1 MVAGVALDFL
11 NQIVMHGLSP
21 VTYRPLTRAEKKSER
36 VAGHAHPALHQ
47 HTRAAAHDGLGDA
60 PFSASLGR
68 FGADPQGARWVPE
81 AHRAARATAQ
91 SVPGAETVVTVR
103 TSQGKEIEGDALIGA
118 DGLWSRTRTQ
128 LLGYQSPRVTG
139 HLAYRA
145 LLPQS
150 ALPPS
155 LRTRQVT
162 AWLGPRLHMVQYPVR
177 RGELQNLVLIVQ
189 GPAPANLETWD
200 HDANARDLEYALQG
214 TSTALQHAVHSVEA
228 AGSGWRLWPLC
239 DRPPVRSPDDMAQGL
254 VALLGDA
261 AHPMRPY
268 LAQGAGMAIED
279 AAQLERALSM
289 HDLDVPLRLRRY
301 AVNRWQ
307 RNARV
312 QVRSTRNGRI
322 FHATGPV
329 HWAPS
334 DRIALSSIRGH
345 PAIFS
350 EGLTE
355 VLIEEELDLHRM
367 FEKGLAM
374 RSTAKTDMNSE
385 SSRSHSIFT
394 IVIEMT
400 SRDESGKEMLRV
412 GKLNLVDLAGSERQ
426 SKTGASG
433 DTLKEGIKINLS
445 LTALGNTIKA
455 LADGNAKH
463 IPYRDSKLTRL
474 LQDSLGGNTKTT
486 MIAAISPADYN
497 YDETMSTLRYANR
510 AKNIKN

>member
-1 MVAGVALDFL
+1 MKKQVLIAGGGIGGMAAALAA
-11 NQIVMHGLSP
+11 S
-21 VTYRPLTRAEKKSER
+21 RAGWDVRMYER
-36 VAGHAHPALHQ
+36 VAAFSEVGAGVQLGPNVVRCLQAWGLQKALQQVAAFPEKLQVRSALSGQELGTLELGRTAVQRYGAAYATIHRADLHALLHEGVQRYTDAQLHQ
-47 HTRAAAHDGLGDA
+47 GLAIESFVDA
-60 PFSASLGR
+60 STS
-68 FGADPQGARWVPE
+68 
-81 AHRAARATAQ
+81 AQ

-145 LLPQS
+145 LVPQS

-177 RGELQNLVLIVQ
+177 RGELQNLVVIVQ

-200 HDANARDLEYALQG
+200 HDANARDLEDALHG

-228 AGSGWRLWPLC
+228 AGSGWRLWPLA
-239 DRPPVRSPDDMAQGL
+239 DRPPVRNPDEMAQGL

-279 AAQLERALSM
+279 ATQLERALSM

-312 QVRSTRNGRI
+312 QARSTRNGRI

-329 HWAPS
+329 RWARDWSLKLLGERVLDVPW
-334 DRIALSSIRGH
+334 LYRGDGGD
-345 PAIFS
+345 A
-350 EGLTE
+350 
-355 VLIEEELDLHRM
+355 
-367 FEKGLAM
+367 
-374 RSTAKTDMNSE
+374 
-385 SSRSHSIFT
+385 SRS
-394 IVIEMT
+394 
-400 SRDESGKEMLRV
+400 
-412 GKLNLVDLAGSERQ
+412 
-426 SKTGASG
+426 
-433 DTLKEGIKINLS
+433 
-445 LTALGNTIKA
+445 
-455 LADGNAKH
+455 
-463 IPYRDSKLTRL
+463 
-474 LQDSLGGNTKTT
+474 
-486 MIAAISPADYN
+486 
-497 YDETMSTLRYANR
+497 
-510 AKNIKN
+510 